1 MLTRSLMVPSLL
13 SSPLFS
19 SPDLFRA
26 NRAFADSF
34 FDDFRGVDFPRFAQ
48 PTVEQTDDGVHI
60 DVAVPGFKENE
71 VSVSVDGHL
80 LKIHAEHADKKE
92 EERKDE
98 HGKVVAHRKAQSSST
113 VHESFR
119 LPSGLNVPAMTKHVS
134 EGMLKL
140 TIPKLAIADRPEAP
154 KHAQMAWPPK
164 MTSVNSEDGKHTTMT
179 IELPGVK
186 KEDVV
191 LRVENSYLE
200 SSYLYVT
207 VVEHED
213 GHSFDKCATCAA
225 HGKQVQKTAHNEGG
239 SATREQY
246 REGQCTRFCERSCC
260 VRLGHGTTADC
271 VNAKFENEKLVVTVE
286 HKPRSGIVSLH

>member
-1 MLTRSLMVPSLL
+1 MVPSLL

-19 SPDLFRA
+19 SPDLFRSH
-26 NRAFADSF
+26 RAFADSF
-34 FDDFRGVDFPRFAQ
+34 FDDFRGVDFPRFAP
-48 PTVEQTDDGVHI
+48 PTVEQTDAGVHI

-71 VSVSVDGHL
+71 VSVSVDGNL
-80 LKIHAEHADKKE
+80 LKIHAEHAEKKE
-92 EERKDE
+92 EEKKDE
-98 HGKVVAHRKAQSSST
+98 HGKVVSHRKAHSSST

-119 LPSGLNVPAMTKHVS
+119 LPSGLNVPAMTKQVTD
-134 EGMLKL
+134 GMLKL
-140 TIPKLAIADRPEAP
+140 TIPKLAIADHPEAA
-154 KHAQMAWPPK
+154 KRAQMAWPPK
-164 MTSVNSEDGKHTTMT
+164 VTTVDSGDGKHTTLT
-179 IELPGVK
+179 VELPGVK
-186 KEDVV
+186 KEDVR

-225 HGKQVQKTAHNEGG
+225 HDSQVQKMAPNDSTGA
-239 SATREQY
+239 SRQQY
-246 REGQCTRFCERSCC
+246 MEGQCTKFCERSCC
-260 VRLGHGTTADC
+260 IRLGHGTTADC